1 MVRKKSESEV
11 KGFYEKEAADYDDR
25 RWTAAAG
32 VETNR
37 VQIAIAREMVAAA
50 PPGLFLELG
59 VGTGRF
65 AASLASRGRPC
76 VGLDI
81 SRQMLGRTAERA
93 ARYEQQAHLRLVQAS
108 GLALP
113 FANASLGAGLSLNV
127 LSHIPDAE
135 ATLAEL
141 ARVIRPGGLLA
152 VNFPNAWSPY
162 LPYALGVRLT
172 GRSLLRGVPTRWYN
186 PPEVRRMLE
195 DAGFEIVR
203 GWGQLHY
210 PWARGELLRRILAR
224 GDAAVREGAL
234 SQLGS
239 ILYRLARRR

>member
-1 MVRKKSESEV
+1 MVRKRSEREV
-11 KGFYEKEAADYDDR
+11 KGFYEDEAALYDDR
-25 RWTAAAG
+25 RWTAPGG
-32 VETNR
+32 VETNN
-37 VQIAIAREMVAAA
+37 VQIAIAEEMLAQA

-59 VGTGRF
+59 VGSGGF
-65 AASLASRGRPC
+65 AVTLARRGRPC

-81 SRQMLGRTAERA
+81 SRSMLARTAARA
-93 ARYEQQAHLRLVQAS
+93 REHDQQENLRLVQAS

-162 LPYALGVRLT
+162 LPYALGVRLI